1 MSQNATVAAR
11 LREFADLLEA
21 RDVDFKPRAYRD
33 AAQSVEDLS
42 EPIEDVVDEGL
53 DAVTDIENV
62 GEGIG
67 NKIVE
72 YVETGSIEELE
83 AEREKLPADIEALTR
98 VEGVGPKTVKRLYDA
113 LGIETLDDLE
123 AAAENEE
130 IREVS
135 GFGAKTEANILENL
149 DFARQAQERKLLGE
163 ARPIADEVLDTLA
176 DVPAAERSEVAG
188 SLRRWRATIGDV
200 DVLVASDDGG
210 AVSDGLVDWDRVDDV
225 IETGP
230 TKTSVR
236 IEDVRVDLRVV
247 TPSEFGSALQYFTG
261 SKDHNITL
269 RNYAIDHGK
278 KVNEYGVFDVSDVD
292 DPDEGQRVGEVL
304 ARETEEDVYEALGL
318 PWIPPEMRE
327 DNGEIDAALDGDLP
341 SLVTESDIRGD
352 LHTHTDWSDGG
363 HTIEEMLEAAAEFG
377 HEYYC
382 ISDHAAGAGV
392 FGDSGLTDD
401 EITDQIDAIETA
413 AADVDLEVFAGI
425 EANVD
430 ADGEVGEVGEAVMAE
445 LDLVVASPHS
455 DLGGESDQTDRLVA
469 AVEHEYVDVL
479 GHPSGRLLN
488 SRKAMTFD
496 PQTLGAAAAAND
508 VALEVN
514 ANPHRLD
521 HWGEAVKAAID
532 EGATVVIDTDA
543 HGPGELNFLRYGVH
557 TVRRGWATPDDVL
570 NARDADGVRT
580 FLH

>member
-1 MSQNATVAAR
+1 MSQNAAVAAR

-33 AAQSVEDLS
+33 AARSVEDLS

-67 NKIVE
+67 TKIVE
-72 YVETGSIEELE
+72 YVETGTIEELE
-83 AEREKLPADIEALTR
+83 EEREALPADIEALTS
-98 VEGVGPKTVKRLYDA
+98 VEGVGPKTVKQLYDA

-135 GFGAKTEANILENL
+135 GFGAKTEANILENV
-149 DFARQAQERKLLGE
+149 DFAHQAQERKLLGE
-163 ARPIADEVLDTLA
+163 ARPIADEVLTVLDGLE
-176 DVPAAERSEVAG
+176 AAERSEVAG

-200 DVLVASDDGG
+200 DVLVGSDDGG
-210 AVSDGLVDWDRVDDV
+210 AVSEGLTNWDRVDAV
-225 IETGP
+225 IETGS

-236 IEDVRVDLRVV
+236 VGDVRVDLRVV

-269 RNYAIDHGK
+269 RNYAIEHGK

-292 DPDEGQRVGEVL
+292 DPEDGQRVGELL
-304 ARETEEDVYEALGL
+304 ARETEEAVYDALGV

-327 DNGEIDAALDGDLP
+327 DTGEIDAALAGDLP
-341 SLVTESDIRGD
+341 TLLTESDVRGD
-352 LHTHTDWSDGG
+352 LHTHTDWSDGEASV
-363 HTIEEMLEAAAEFG
+363 EEMLDAAAAIG

-392 FGDSGLTDD
+392 FGDSGLDDD
-401 EITDQIDAIETA
+401 EIVEQIDAVREV
-413 AADVDLEVFAGI
+413 AADVDLEVFTGI
-425 EANVD
+425 EANID
-430 ADGEVGEVGEAVMAE
+430 ADGEVGDVSKEIMAE

-455 DLGGESDQTDRLVA
+455 DLGGESDQTARLVSA
-469 AVEHEYVDVL
+469 IENEYVDVL

-496 PQTLGAAAAAND
+496 PAALGEAAAAND

-514 ANPHRLD
+514 SNPHRLD
-521 HWGEAVKAAID
+521 LWGSAVQAAID

-543 HGPGELNFLRYGVH
+543 HSPRELNFLRYGVH
-557 TVRRGWATPDDVL
+557 TVRRGWASPDDVL
-570 NARDADGVRT
+570 NARDADGVRS